1 MRYLADMW
9 PSFDPH
15 IRRELDHLRQVVS
28 RRHQT
33 PTREWPLT
41 FVEEHDALFVVRQW
55 PDGSITAYA
64 TSDYRDL
71 SNGDAR

>member
-1 MRYLADMW
+1 MW
-9 PSFDPH
+9 PGFDPE
-15 IRRELDHLRQVVS
+15 IRRELEHIRQVVS

-33 PTREWPLT
+33 PMREWPLV

-64 TSDYRDL
+64 ASDYRDL